1 MAMCGFVTYS
11 NKLFINFKDQNQKS
25 MTIDNLPIIDNEDD
39 LLLQMEQFKMGLVS
53 RATGGEFDTKEY
65 SKFRKLVLANP
76 NLEKVVPRFLKL
88 CRTSDEFWGWIKA
101 EAPSYAERRVI
112 ISNEINPI
120 LEFLEYENGEGALE
134 FSKNY
139 EEKEIIGHGGFGMV
153 YLYQHKL
160 LKLNFA
166 VKVFA
171 PAFYESGGD
180 ERELER
186 FFQEARIL
194 FKLNHP
200 NIIKVY
206 DAGLIGK
213 RPFIRMEY
221 FDGKNLNQILQDRG
235 SLSVD
240 QSIIAIK
247 NIASAID
254 HAHENGIIHRDLKPS
269 NIMASKPNQF
279 RVIDFGLGIFIENEL
294 YSRLTKTGSQTISG
308 YYNAPELV
316 ANPKLIDKR
325 SDIYSIG
332 AIWYTLLCNQPP
344 AGSNFMD
351 VLTQQGVDKN
361 VLDII
366 AKCLNPIETRY
377 SSCSGLLNDM
387 EKL

>member
-1 MAMCGFVTYS
+1 MI
-11 NKLFINFKDQNQKS
+11 L
-25 MTIDNLPIIDNEDD
+25 DNLPAVENEDD
-39 LLLQMEQFKMGLVS
+39 LLLQIEHFKMGLVS
-53 RATGGEFDTKEY
+53 CATGGDFEAKEY
-65 SKFRKLVLANP
+65 SKIRKLILANP
-76 NLEKVVPRFLKL
+76 NLEKVVPRFLRL
-88 CRTSDEFWGWIKA
+88 CRTSAEFWGWIKA
-101 EAPSYAERRVI
+101 EAPTYAERRI
-112 ISNEINPI
+112 IIANEINPI
-120 LEFLEYENGEGALE
+120 LEILEYETGDGAHE

-153 YLYQHKL
+153 YLYEHRL

-180 ERELER
+180 EKELER

-200 NIIKVY
+200 SIIKVY

-221 FDGKNLNQILQDRG
+221 FDGKNLNQILQDTG
-235 SLSVD
+235 SLNVNKST
-240 QSIIAIK
+240 IAIK
-247 NIASAID
+247 NIADAVN

-294 YSRLTKTGSQTISG
+294 HSRLTKTGAQTISG

-332 AIWYTLLCNQPP
+332 AIWYTLLSNQPP
-344 AGSNFMD
+344 AGSNFMT
-351 VLTQQGVDKN
+351 VLSQQGINKN

-366 AKCLNPIETRY
+366 AKCLNPIDTRY
-377 SSCSGLLNDM
+377 TDCNELLTDI